1 MKIANVIAFI
11 LVIVGALNWMLI
23 GAFSFD
29 LVAVIFGTMSVMS
42 RIVYGLV
49 GIAGLYMIFYI
60 FAFRPFAKQNA

>member
-1 MKIANVIAFI
+1 MKIANIIAFI

-23 GAFSFD
+23 GTFSFD
-29 LVAVIFGTMSVMS
+29 LVATLFGTMSVMS

-60 FAFRPFAKQNA
+60 FAFRPFAKHEA